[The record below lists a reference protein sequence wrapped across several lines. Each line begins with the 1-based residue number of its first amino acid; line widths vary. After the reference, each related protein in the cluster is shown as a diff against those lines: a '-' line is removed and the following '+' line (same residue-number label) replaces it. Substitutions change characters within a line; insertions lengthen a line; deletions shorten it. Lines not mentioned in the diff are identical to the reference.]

1 MSAVHPQRTFIRAL
15 LFTTLKKLGGRLEV
29 RLSSILEA
37 LAQTVAGAWMEGLR
51 GRQHRIVIGILILA
65 PIIIL
70 AAVYVLIR

>member
-1 MSAVHPQRTFIRAL
+1 MSAFHPERTFIRAL

-37 LAQTVAGAWMEGLR
+37 FAQMVAGGWMEGLR
-51 GRQHRIVIGILILA
+51 GGQRRIVIGVLISA

-70 AAVYVLIR
+70 AAVYVLSR